1 MEILGIAISAVIAA
15 PYLLLLT
22 ATPTGLPPKRQVAR
36 GGLYHR
42 MELVE
47 RIGQISTFVVPIWFK
62 FELVGALNWAMF
74 GVMGVALVF
83 YYAGWIR
90 FVRSGSRYRNMFA
103 PLLGV
108 PIPMTIAPIV
118 YFSAA
123 AVGMRSWQLGV
134 AVAVMAVGTVYV
146 SWSMWQYLRGLPAG
160 DA

>member
-47 RIGQISTFVVPIWFK
+47 RVGQVATFVVPIWFK
-62 FELVGALNWAMF
+62 FVLSGWLNWAMF
-74 GVMGVALVF
+74 AVMSVALVF

-90 FVRSGSRYRNMFA
+90 FVRSGSRYRDMFA

-108 PIPMTIAPIV
+108 PIPMALAPIV

-123 AVGMRSWQLGV
+123 AVGMHSWQLAV
-134 AVAVMAVGTVYV
+134 AVTVMAVGSVYV
-146 SWSMWQYLRGLPAG
+146 SLSMWSYLQGLPA
-160 DA
+160 DAT

>member
-1 MEILGIAISAVIAA
+1 MEILGIAISAAIAA

-47 RIGQISTFVVPIWFK
+47 RLGQVATFVVPIWFK
-62 FELVGALNWAMF
+62 FELVGTLNWTMF
-74 GVMGVALVF
+74 AVMTLALLF

-108 PIPMTIAPIV
+108 PIPMAIAPIV

-123 AVGMRSWQLGV
+123 AVGMRSWQLAI
-134 AVAVMAVGTVYV
+134 AVVVMAVGTVYV
-146 SWSMWQYLRGLPAG
+146 SWSMWAYLRDLPANDG
-160 DA
+160 